1 MKDKN
6 IIIAITTLMIIA
18 LFLSTGLQ
26 VIKAQSQEDT
36 LSIEEK
42 EEILWLARIVYSE
55 TKSPN
60 EQVLIAWVVR
70 NRVEAEYKGAT
81 YEEVASRSSQ
91 FSGLNMFDRQYRHNI
106 TRNYDSPG
114 RAWENALSISEAVY
128 FAPNWLRPFAGDVK
142 HFYSPKSVRLEP
154 EWAADHKP
162 VLLVKDSKRK
172 YVRFAFYSDI
182 K

>member
-1 MKDKN
+1 
-6 IIIAITTLMIIA
+6 MIVA

-26 VIKAQSQEDT
+26 VIKAQSSEDT
-36 LSIEEK
+36 LSLEER

-70 NRVEAEYKGAT
+70 NRVEAEYKGQT
-81 YEEVASRSSQ
+81 YKEVASRSSQ
-91 FSGLNMFDRQYRHNI
+91 FSGLNVFDKQYRHNI
-106 TRNYDSPG
+106 TRNYDSSG
-114 RAWENALSISEAVY
+114 QSWENALSISEAVY

-142 HFYSPKSVRLEP
+142 HFYSPKSVKFEP

-162 VLLVKDSKRK
+162 VLLVKDPEKK
-172 YVRFAFYSDI
+172 YVRFAFYGDI